1 MTTELYY
8 TAPTGEQFEE
18 VKAKA
23 IEVWNTMDNTYGY
36 VDGKVGRI
44 KDLENIKDNIM
55 YIVAMFDVDNQ
66 TLLANR
72 LTNETRKAIRDR
84 MIDGGSPEYLIAF

>member
-1 MTTELYY
+1 
-8 TAPTGEQFEE
+8 
-18 VKAKA
+18 
-23 IEVWNTMDNTYGY
+23 
-36 VDGKVGRI
+36 
-44 KDLENIKDNIM
+44 M